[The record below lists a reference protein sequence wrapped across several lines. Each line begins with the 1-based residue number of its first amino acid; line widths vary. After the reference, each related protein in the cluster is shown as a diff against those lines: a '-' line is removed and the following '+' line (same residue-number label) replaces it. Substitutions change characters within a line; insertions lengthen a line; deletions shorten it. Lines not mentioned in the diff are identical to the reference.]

1 MATLS
6 RGSYTYGNKTWAVIQ
21 TIVGASVG
29 DTVWDTTYNKR
40 RVWDGSNFVHGS
52 QLTALTAAGFLDGG
66 IATVSPST
74 NNRVSPQ
81 AGAADTECVIGVVE
95 NGKGSTAG
103 VSATVTYH
111 GDVRALVVA
120 SGANPANTGE
130 YLEVATG
137 AGDNGYAITDTA
149 GVGTFG
155 QYLDASTTT
164 TGLRR
169 ILFRPVE
176 RN

>member
-6 RGSYTYGNKTWAVIQ
+6 NGRYTYGNKTWAVIQ
-21 TIVGASVG
+21 TITGAIVG
-29 DTVWDTTYNKR
+29 DTVWDSTYNKR

-52 QLTALTAAGFLDGG
+52 QASVITATGFLDGG
-66 IATVSPST
+66 IATVST
-74 NNRVSPQ
+74 TVNNNISFQ

-95 NGKGSTAG
+95 NGKGNVTG
-103 VSATVTYH
+103 VSATMTYH
-111 GDVRALVVA
+111 GDVRALVIA
-120 SGANPANTGE
+120 SPGGGAANPGE
-130 YLEVATG
+130 YVEVDTAN
-137 AGDNGYAITDTA
+137 NGYSTTVGA

-155 QYLDASTTT
+155 QYLDVGVTV